1 MKSNGARP
9 TDSQI
14 AQARELVGSRYLELD
29 ESQSTIRF
37 KRAGMML
44 DLGSI
49 GKGYALDAAAD
60 VLRDAG
66 VENALL
72 HGGTS
77 TIYALGQDGNDPWK
91 VAIDHPALPGAPTSE
106 EPTSPAAIVTLRNEA
121 LSVSAVWGK
130 FFTLEGKTY
139 GHVIDPRTGWPVAHA
154 LLGAVVVDSAT
165 DSDALSTIILLA
177 PCVGDDVR
185 SPSLSNTLDL
195 QKLKAHFPSIRYL
208 QASLADARLRWTS
221 NGIEFQDECPTKQ
234 G

>member
-1 MKSNGARP
+1 MKTPAS
-9 TDSQI
+9 
-14 AQARELVGSRYLELD
+14 
-29 ESQSTIRF
+29 STVRVY
-37 KRAGMML
+37 L
-44 DLGSI
+44 DLTHVGRHVTGI
-49 GKGYALDAAAD
+49 ERVAIVELN

-139 GHVIDPRTGWPVAHA
+139 GHVIDPRTGR
-154 LLGAVVVDSAT
+154 D
-165 DSDALSTIILLA
+165 
-177 PCVGDDVR
+177 R
-185 SPSLSNTLDL
+185 SC
-195 QKLKAHFPSIRYL
+195 A
-208 QASLADARLRWTS
+208 
-221 NGIEFQDECPTKQ
+221 
-234 G
+234 